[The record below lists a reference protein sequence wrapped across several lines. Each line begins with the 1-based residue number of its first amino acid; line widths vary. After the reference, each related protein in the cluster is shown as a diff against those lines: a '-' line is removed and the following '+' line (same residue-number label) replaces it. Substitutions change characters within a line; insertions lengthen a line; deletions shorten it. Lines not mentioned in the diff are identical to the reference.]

1 MAAAPALPHS
11 PAELAMIYL
20 LLSVFNTLSHPQSI
34 KALALGIL
42 INFKTSLMD
51 NFIGMHMPN
60 KQHIS

>member
-20 LLSVFNTLSHPQSI
+20 LLSVLNTLSHPQSI
-34 KALALGIL
+34 KAVALGIL

-51 NFIGMHMPN
+51 NFIGMHTPS
-60 KQHIS
+60 K